1 MLVARSL
8 AEESTSP
15 AAKPNLA
22 PTPEE
27 FEDFPQEP
35 DMPFTSETSQQ
46 PILSHAL
53 SGILYPIVC
62 CKHNSNPE
70 SLNAIRDVP
79 CCLLTSDNTVLK
91 ET

>member
-27 FEDFPQEP
+27 SEDFPQEP

-46 PILSHAL
+46 PTLSHPL
-53 SGILYPIVC
+53 SGILYPIGY
-62 CKHNSNPE
+62 CKHNSDPE
-70 SLNAIRDVP
+70 SLNAIRE
-79 CCLLTSDNTVLK
+79 LLVVC
-91 ET
+91 